1 MSLQRRDRCIC
12 ALERSVGDRQR
23 HTLALLIAE
32 ARVKRNIIDKDG
44 RDIVV
49 NDQAHM
55 MSALALKEQRT
66 LEAHVVDLEPRIL
79 GGRRKLELALTQVG
93 AELIGKTG
101 LGVLGKLHR
110 EAGSVTGELDVG
122 IEHIGGTGIRGEH
135 LLDLAR
141 LAGKLK
147 GLDCLSLA
155 EGANMLSGSLV
166 PSVPSAR

>member
-1 MSLQRRDRCIC
+1 MPLQRRDRCIC
-12 ALERSVGDRQR
+12 ALERTVGDRQC

-79 GGRRKLELALTQVG
+79 G
-93 AELIGKTG
+93 
-101 LGVLGKLHR
+101 
-110 EAGSVTGELDVG
+110 
-122 IEHIGGTGIRGEH
+122 
-135 LLDLAR
+135 
-141 LAGKLK
+141 
-147 GLDCLSLA
+147 
-155 EGANMLSGSLV
+155 
-166 PSVPSAR
+166 PP